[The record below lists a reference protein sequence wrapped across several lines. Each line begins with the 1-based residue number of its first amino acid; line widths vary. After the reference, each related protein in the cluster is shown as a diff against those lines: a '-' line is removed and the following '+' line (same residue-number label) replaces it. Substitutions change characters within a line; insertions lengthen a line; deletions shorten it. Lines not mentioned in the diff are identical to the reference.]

1 MNGVVHLK
9 KQITVMLSSLL
20 IISSILIVD
29 NSLAFVNYRGD
40 EGSDETNND
49 SDNEF
54 EELMNITIQDNSD
67 QVAYSNQPFKF
78 AAIFQGDNVTGLF
91 VEYWFENDIVHYNES
106 FNLSRKIEITIIL
119 PNHINP
125 MFYKFSANNS
135 NDRWFNTTIVKM
147 ELIDITPP
155 LFENITLNP
164 STPITGKLNISV
176 NVIDNG
182 NITSVSLNYR
192 FNRTDPFITDSNP
205 IKNGSKYSWNIIIGT
220 ADDSVYFIL
229 GAIDHSGNSRFTPI
243 RTVEVNPPQFSEGTI
258 QPDNPTTGNWLNIT
272 INATDNGILVKE
284 SVTLHYSLNG
294 TWIHTGMDL
303 LKNGLFW
310 VNLTVDGSKELQ
322 YYFSAEDDNGYIGY
336 SSIYSISLLDD
347 DDPTF
352 KDLSDSIATTGDNY
366 TFQVSASDNVNISYV
381 NVTWSHGSFGG
392 TESLDLE
399 EKGIYILNITLDHSI
414 EELNYILFVK
424 DTSGNLIT
432 GSHTSV
438 SVLDNDPP
446 EFFNIELDP
455 ERPITGFFKIK
466 ALLIDNIENSPPTL
480 NYRLDN
486 TSSYNAL
493 KIFSVVGN
501 LYTFTIMI
509 PPTADHLFFNI
520 TSSDSNGNSVS
531 TPIYY
536 FEVNLPQLGIVSY
549 KPTLPTTGEELNLTI
564 DNITDNDGVEEV
576 YLHYNDNGTW
586 KNEKMNPLI
595 GQGYSITITPDGG
608 LELAYYISAFDE
620 SWNENSTS
628 IKTISI
634 SDNDLPTFTDFSNK
648 TGTTGDNFTFNISA
662 EDNVEI
668 DHIKISWTHGSISGS
683 LFFEENKSGIYRENI
698 TLDHSVDPLIYYI
711 EILDTSS
718 NSLKSADI
726 SVEIYDNN
734 APSFSNITLDPKNP
748 FSGFLK
754 IIVNW
759 TDNVEVREP
768 VLQFRLDNFSGFTNL
783 TTYVRDGDVYS
794 FTLDIPSKCNHL
806 YFNVT
811 ASDPGGNV
819 VISPTIYRQVN
830 IPIFIDLSYMP
841 IAPSTGNAMTIN
853 TEVLE
858 NSLLSDVVL
867 HYKESDKWEKINMSS
882 NDGRNYSVDIYL
894 SDSTTDLSFYIE
906 AIDDLDYVNKTDM
919 IKIEINDDDDPN
931 FIDLSRDIGTTGDEF
946 IFKIE
951 ASDNVGVSNVSVYWT
966 YGTSAGWFFLE
977 NKHDDIWI
985 NSTRLEHTLISL
997 KYKVRVNDS
1006 SGNFIESPYITVP
1019 VKDNDDPVYT
1029 NITKNPD
1036 DPITGYLWIS
1046 VNWTDNIGLKNVTL
1060 QYRLDNTSGYTNLTT
1075 YTRKDDTFSY
1085 KLLIIYSID
1094 HLFFKVSASDDAGN
1108 QVTSSTIYREVNL
1121 PQLGKIVTSPSSP
1134 STGDKVNFTVEAMDN
1149 GKIQNVTIYLNT
1161 TGTGWETAE
1170 MKFGSGNTYYYEC
1183 VIDGTESVDFYF
1195 IAEDD
1200 NGFANIS
1207 DTYSRVI
1214 IDDDNPTFMDH
1225 SDSTGTT
1232 GDIFSFYV
1240 DADDN
1245 VEIKTVS
1252 ITWSHGSLGDTI
1264 ILSDIGD
1271 GRFNGNITLDHAVTA
1286 MTYTI
1291 TVTDNSSNS
1300 IKGNPSTVNVK
1311 DNDKPQYSD
1320 IVLDP
1325 EWPKIGMLKLIV
1337 TWTDNI
1343 QLTDIM
1349 MSYKFD
1355 NSTSAGYT
1363 NLTTY
1368 TRTGDEYTFE
1378 IIVPS
1383 DAKHLFFN
1391 LSANDTSGNMVIL
1404 KTRHYMINVP
1414 EMSGIVVSPS
1424 SLTTGDTINI
1434 SVAVIDD
1441 GHVVKVSLHYN
1452 DDGSWHSMKMTL
1464 NTGSTYDIEFNVNSR
1479 STEFQYYIQTEDDDG
1494 FTNLTSVKVLS
1505 VVDNDD
1511 PVLVD
1516 YSPPGTTDDV
1526 YVFNVS
1532 IKDNIGLDLG
1542 VVIEWSH
1549 DGIEGSNNM
1558 TDNRDGTY
1566 SYRVKLNDSN
1576 LDLYYTIIFRDVNG
1590 HIVNYENKVH
1600 VNDNDNPTFSD
1611 HMMVPGTPETG
1622 EVSAF
1627 TVKVFDNIGFDDK
1640 LVKLYFS
1647 DITDETYRS
1656 VVMELLMFDTFHCE
1670 IIVPDYFSEMFY
1682 YFQAVDEYGN
1692 IGNSTIFTLEVYDDT
1707 PPVFISD
1714 QSKSFATTGDNYTIE
1729 LILKDNVGMDHVI
1742 IEYWYGSEKSTEI
1755 ILNIEGEGL
1764 GTEQICWNNITIP
1777 LNSLEHLLYRYN
1789 FRDKEGN
1796 WWTSGPS
1803 AIVEIILKDNDPPE
1817 VNSYMEYLPT
1827 TGDPFH
1833 FSINIT
1839 DNIDGFYIVEAY
1851 LLWTYANDWDNFTN
1865 LTLSFDSAQKRWNSS
1880 SFNIQQN
1887 SLEMLNFSI
1896 RALDGSGNW
1905 MIFNHASF
1913 VLDNDRPEMI
1923 SDQTASAGTT
1933 GDPITFSLTARDNID
1948 VTSVDLSLSFVGG
1961 KSYNNIPMTKT
1972 GSDTWSITK
1981 NLDHTLGNCLY
1992 YFKIYDSSKNFIT
2005 TSLST
2010 ITISDNDPPEFF
2022 SDMCSKT
2029 TYTSKI
2035 DYSFRIIINDN
2046 IEIIDANVHYYF
2058 DFDQTERSLP
2068 MELLSGDIFFC
2079 LIDIPNQFGKMT
2091 YWFDATDLG
2100 PAFNTNDTSG
2110 NKQVVDIL
2118 DNKEPIIGIPVYEP
2132 KAYTG
2137 DTYGI
2142 SVDVSDDVSVSGAKL
2157 YYFFGTT
2164 QPGTVPFMDGV
2175 EFSGTFSFQVDVPHS
2190 LDPLIFWIEAYD
2202 VGGNSAKTVTF
2213 QVEVLDNDMPAFI
2226 DFLSDTTAATGE
2238 EFMFKVNATDNIGI
2252 GRVEMVYTFTGMAPV
2267 TKLMSR
2273 DGGTFMFSMVVPND
2287 NGDGFE
2293 FYFRV
2298 LDTSG
2303 NTVVSDPFT
2312 IDIVDDES
2320 PVPVIVGPSEAFQHE
2335 GVAFSASMSTDNVG
2349 IISYTWTIMDEVF
2362 EVMKVNYVFDVVGV
2376 YNITLLISDG
2386 VNPAVEVSTS
2396 INIRDADNPVI
2407 VLDMPAVLG
2416 NHEPLRGNASGSYD
2430 NVGIVLYAW
2439 TIILPDSSV
2448 LTATGPM
2455 LMVDLGGA
2463 VGNITVYLTVVDVEN
2478 NDALVTRFVN
2488 IKDLLPPVAMGPS
2501 NMTLLE
2507 GDSYVLRDIGSTD
2520 NVGVTEWIWNIDGP
2534 LGNGIVRV
2542 GKEITYFF
2550 QSAGNYS
2557 FTLTVYDSA
2566 RNSNSVYFNV
2576 IVLEKASEFDT
2587 DGDSMPDV
2595 WEDENGLDKNVNDRN
2610 RDYDGDGL
2618 TNYKEYELGTDPRDP
2633 DTDDDGLPDGYEVRF
2648 EFDPLTPG
2656 DQNDDPDGDGD
2667 TNLEEYM
2674 EGPNVRDPT
2683 IDDNADEKV
2692 DNTPRNLFIM
2702 IYSAIVVLLIMGF
2715 FVKFFGR
2722 RRKLEEDFPEKDF
2735 NHLYRK

>member
-1 MNGVVHLK
+1 MKGVMHMQKIL
-9 KQITVMLSSLL
+9 TVLIVGLL
-20 IISSILIVD
+20 MISSVIIV
-29 NSLAFVNYRGD
+29 NSAYAKDGII
-40 EGSDETNND
+40 EEIQTYKND
-49 SDNEF
+49 YAEIT
-54 EELMNITIQDNSD
+54 NITIQDNSD

-91 VEYWFENDIVHYNES
+91 VEYWFENEYVHYNES
-106 FNLSRKIEITIIL
+106 FNLSRELEITIIL

-135 NDRWFNTTIVKM
+135 NDCWFNTTIVKM
-147 ELIDITPP
+147 KLFDITPP

-164 STPITGKLNISV
+164 SIPITGNLNVSV
-176 NVIDNG
+176 DVLDND

-192 FNRTDPFITDSNP
+192 FNRTDPFITDSHP
-205 IKNGSKYSWNIIIGT
+205 IKNGSKYSWNIIIGN
-220 ADDSVYFIL
+220 ADDSLYFTF
-229 GAIDHSGNSRFTPI
+229 GAVDPSGNSRFTPI
-243 RTVEVNPPQFSEGTI
+243 RTLEVNPPQFSDGTI
-258 QPDNPTTGNWLNIT
+258 QPDNPTTGSWLNAT
-272 INATDNGILVKE
+272 VNAIDNGIIVE
-284 SVTLHYSLNG
+284 ETVTLHYSLNG
-294 TWIHTGMDL
+294 TWIQTGMDFL
-303 LKNGLFW
+303 MNDLYW
-310 VNLTVDGSKELQ
+310 INLTVDGSKEMQ

-336 SSIYSISLLDD
+336 SSIFSIRLLDD

-352 KDLSDSIATTGDNY
+352 KDLSDSNATTGDNF
-366 TFQVSASDNVNISYV
+366 TFRVSASDNVNISYV

-392 TESLDLE
+392 TEPLDYKE
-399 EKGIYILNITLDHSI
+399 NGIYLLSIILDHSI
-414 EELNYILFVK
+414 NELNYTLFVK
-424 DTSGNLIT
+424 DTSNNLII
-432 GSHTSV
+432 GQQTSI
-438 SVLDNDPP
+438 SVIDNDPP
-446 EFFNIELDP
+446 EFFNVALDP

-466 ALLIDNIENSPPTL
+466 ALLIDNIENGPPTL

-486 TSSYNAL
+486 TSPYNAL
-493 KIFSVVGN
+493 NIFSVVGN
-501 LYTFTIMI
+501 LYIFMIMI
-509 PPTADHLFFNI
+509 PPTADHLYYNI
-520 TSSDSNGNSVS
+520 TSSDSNGNSIS

-536 FEVNLPQLGIVSY
+536 YEVNLPQLGIVSY
-549 KPTLPTTGEELNLTI
+549 KPTLPTTGEELNFTI

-576 YLHYNDNGTW
+576 YLHYNDNDTW
-586 KNEKMNPLI
+586 KNGKMNPLI
-595 GQGYSITITPDGG
+595 GQGYSINITPDGG
-608 LELAYYISAFDE
+608 LELAYFISAFDE

-628 IKTISI
+628 IKTISV
-634 SDNDLPTFTDFSNK
+634 SDNDIPTFTDFSNK

-668 DHIKISWTHGSISGS
+668 DHIIISWTHGSLSGS
-683 LFFEENKSGIYRENI
+683 LFFEENESGIYRENI
-698 TLDHSVDPLIYYI
+698 TLDHSVDPLTYYI

-819 VISPTIYRQVN
+819 VISPTIFRQVN
-830 IPIFIDLSYMP
+830 IPIFIDLSYTP
-841 IAPSTGNAMTIN
+841 TAPSTGNSLTIN

-858 NSLLSDVVL
+858 NSLLSNVVL
-867 HYKESDKWEKINMSS
+867 HYKESGKWDKINMSS
-882 NDGRNYSVDIYL
+882 NDGSNYSVDIYL

-919 IKIEINDDDDPN
+919 ITLEINDDDDPT
-931 FIDLSRDIGTTGDEF
+931 FIDLSRDKGTTGDKY
-946 IFKIE
+946 IFRIE

-966 YGTSAGWFFLE
+966 YGTSTGWFFLE
-977 NKHDDIWI
+977 NEEDDIWI
-985 NSTRLEHTLISL
+985 NSTRLEHSLISL
-997 KYKVRVNDS
+997 KYKVRINDT
-1006 SGNFIESPYITVP
+1006 SGNFIESPYVTIP

-1029 NITKNPD
+1029 NITINPG

-1060 QYRLDNTSGYTNLTT
+1060 QYRLDNTSGFTNLTT

-1085 KLLIIYSID
+1085 RLIILYSTD
-1094 HLFFKVSASDDAGN
+1094 HLFFNVSASDDAGN
-1108 QVTSSTIYREVNL
+1108 RVISSPIYREVNL
-1121 PQLGKIVTSPSSP
+1121 PQLGDTATSPSSP

-1161 TGTGWETAE
+1161 TGAGWESAV
-1170 MKFGSGNTYYYEC
+1170 MKFSSGSTYYYEC
-1183 VIDGTESVDFYF
+1183 VIDGTTSVGFYY

-1200 NGFANIS
+1200 NGFTNIS
-1207 DTYSRVI
+1207 DTYSI
-1214 IDDDNPTFMDH
+1214 IITDDDDPTFMDR

-1232 GDIFSFYV
+1232 GDVFSFYV
-1240 DADDN
+1240 DAHDN
-1245 VEIKTVS
+1245 VEIKTIS

-1271 GRFNGNITLDHAVTA
+1271 DSYTGNITLDHAITA
-1286 MTYTI
+1286 MTYSI

-1300 IKGNPSTVNVK
+1300 IKGNPSTVTVK
-1311 DNDKPQYSD
+1311 DNDEPQYSD

-1325 EWPKIGMLKLIV
+1325 EWPKNGILKISV

-1355 NSTSAGYT
+1355 NDTSAGYT

-1378 IIVPS
+1378 IIIPS

-1391 LSANDTSGNMVIL
+1391 LSANDTSSHLVKI
-1404 KTRHYMINVP
+1404 KTNHFMINVP
-1414 EMSGIVVSPS
+1414 EMSEIVISPG
-1424 SLTTGDTINI
+1424 SLTTGDPINI
-1434 SVAVIDD
+1434 SVVAIDD
-1441 GHVVKVSLHYN
+1441 GHVVEVLLFYN
-1452 DDGSWHSMKMTL
+1452 DDGSWHSIKMTL
-1464 NTGSTYDIEFNVNSR
+1464 NIGSIYDIEFNINSG
-1479 STEFQYYIQTEDDDG
+1479 STEFQYYIQTEDNDG
-1494 FTNLTSVKVLS
+1494 FTNSTSVKVLS

-1516 YSPPGTTDDV
+1516 YSPPGTTDDL

-1532 IKDNIGLDLG
+1532 IKDNIGLELG
-1542 VVIEWSH
+1542 VIIKWSH

-1558 TDNRDGTY
+1558 TDNKDGTF
-1566 SYRVKLNDSN
+1566 SYRIKLNDST

-1590 HIVNYENKVH
+1590 HIVSYENKVL
-1600 VNDNDNPTFSD
+1600 VNDNDNPTLSD
-1611 HMMVPGTPETG
+1611 HMMVPSTPETG

-1640 LVKLYFS
+1640 LVKLYYR

-1656 VVMELLMFDTFHCE
+1656 MAMELLMFDTFHCE

-1729 LILKDNVGMDHVI
+1729 LILKDNVCIDHVI
-1742 IEYWYGSEKSTEI
+1742 IEYWYDSEESTEI

-1764 GTEQICWNNITIP
+1764 GTEQICSNNITIP
-1777 LNSLEHLLYRYN
+1777 LNSLDHLFYRYH

-1803 AIVEIILKDNDPPE
+1803 AVVEIILKDNDPPE

-1887 SLEMLNFSI
+1887 SLEMLNYSI

-1905 MIFNHASF
+1905 MISNHTSF

-1923 SDQTASAGTT
+1923 SDQSPSTGTT

-1948 VTSVDLSLSFVGG
+1948 VTRVDLSLSFVDG
-1961 KSYNNIPMTKT
+1961 KSYKNIPMTKT
-1972 GSDTWSITK
+1972 GSDIWSITK
-1981 NLDHTLGNCLY
+1981 NLDHTLGDCLY
-1992 YFKIYDSSKNFIT
+1992 HFTIYDSSKNFIT

-2010 ITISDNDPPEFF
+2010 ISISDNDPPEFF

-2029 TYTSKI
+2029 TYTGKI
-2035 DYSFRIIINDN
+2035 DYSFRIIIYDN

-2058 DFDQTERSLP
+2058 DFDQTERTLP
-2068 MELLSGDIFFC
+2068 MEILSEDIFFC

-2091 YWFDATDLG
+2091 YWFDATDLD
-2100 PAFNTNDTSG
+2100 PAFNTNDTSDF
-2110 NKQVVDIL
+2110 KKEVDIL
-2118 DNKEPIIGIPVYEP
+2118 DNGEPIIGIPVFEP
-2132 KAYTG
+2132 KASTG
-2137 DTYGI
+2137 HTYGI
-2142 SVDVSDDVSVSGAKL
+2142 SVDISDDVSVSSARL

-2164 QPGTVPFMDGV
+2164 QPRTVPFMDGV
-2175 EFSGTFSFQVDVPHS
+2175 ESSGTFSFQVDVPHS
-2190 LDPLIFWIEAYD
+2190 LDPLNFWIEAYD

-2238 EFMFKVNATDNIGI
+2238 EFMFKVNVSDNIGV
-2252 GRVEMVYTFTGMAPV
+2252 GRVELIYTFKGMDPM
-2267 TKLMSR
+2267 TKLMER
-2273 DGGTFMFSMVVPND
+2273 DGNTFMFSMMVPND

-2293 FYFRV
+2293 FYFKV

-2303 NTVVSDPFT
+2303 NTVESDLFT
-2312 IDIVDDES
+2312 IDIVDDEP

-2335 GVAFSASMSTDNVG
+2335 EVSFSAYTSTDNVA

-2362 EVMKVNYVFDVVGV
+2362 GGMEVTYVFDVVGE
-2376 YNITLLISDG
+2376 YNVTLLISDG

-2396 INIRDADNPVI
+2396 INIRDADAPVI
-2407 VLDMPAVLG
+2407 VLNMPSVLG
-2416 NHEPLRGNASGSYD
+2416 NHELLFGNASGSYD

-2448 LTATGPM
+2448 LTAAEPL
-2455 LMVDLGGA
+2455 LMVDLEGA
-2463 VGNITVYLTVVDVEN
+2463 VGNITVYLSVVDAED
-2478 NDALVTRFVN
+2478 NDALVTRFVD
-2488 IKDLLPPVAMGPS
+2488 IKDFLPPIAMGPS

-2507 GDSYVLRDIGSTD
+2507 GDSYVLRDMGSTD
-2520 NVGVTEWIWNIDGP
+2520 NVGVTDWVWTIDGP
-2534 LGNGIVRV
+2534 LGDGIVRV

-2550 QSAGNYS
+2550 QSSGNYS
-2557 FTLTVYDSA
+2557 FTLTVHDTV
-2566 RNSNSVYFNV
+2566 RNSDSVHFNV
-2576 IVLEKASEFDT
+2576 IILEKASEFDT
-2587 DGDSMPDV
+2587 DSDGMPDV

-2618 TNYKEYELGTDPRDP
+2618 TNYREYELGTDPRDP
-2633 DTDDDGLPDGYEVRF
+2633 DSDDDGLPDGYEVRF
-2648 EFDPLTPG
+2648 EFDPLSPG
-2656 DQNDDPDGDGD
+2656 DQNKDPDGDGD
-2667 TNLEEYM
+2667 TNLQEYL
-2674 EGPNVRDPT
+2674 EGANVRDPT
-2683 IDDNADEKV
+2683 IDDNVDEKG

-2722 RRKLEEDFPEKDF
+2722 RRKLEEDFPDKDF